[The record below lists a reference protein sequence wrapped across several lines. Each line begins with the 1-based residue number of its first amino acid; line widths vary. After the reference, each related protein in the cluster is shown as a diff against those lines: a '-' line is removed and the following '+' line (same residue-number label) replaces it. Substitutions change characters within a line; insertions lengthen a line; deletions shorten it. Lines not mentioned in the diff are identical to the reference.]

1 MKEIGTGATQ
11 QRLIDANELE
21 NHRFP
26 TQESLYNSGW
36 NDAIDAIM
44 ENSPIVDAV
53 EVVRCYK
60 CIHWDEDT
68 VRRNS
73 NDATWWNEAVC
84 RKYSDDIWD
93 AWKDADW
100 FCADGERKTDG

>member
-1 MKEIGTGATQ
+1 M
-11 QRLIDANELE
+11 RLIDADALTKKLQHLWNIHDDVDFNNKDVWDELE
-21 NHRFP
+21 NAP
-26 TQESLYNSGW
+26 T
-36 NDAIDAIM
+36 I
-44 ENSPIVDAV
+44 DAV
-53 EVVRCYK
+53 EVVRCHK

-73 NDATWWNEAVC
+73 NDVTWWNEAVC

-100 FCADGERKTDG
+100 FCADGERRNDG